1 MTSYRLFL
9 QSSAGGEEEEAVRRW
24 IAFEWKSPRNR
35 EGEPHCW
42 DAPPRRLLSPHDGH
56 VSEQLVMCCAVL
68 ASRVLFTTTTSG
80 AEAYIACGFVG
91 IIRIISFWCI
101 TIIIIMRQGEQGN
114 SD

>member
-9 QSSAGGEEEEAVRRW
+9 QSRAGGEEEAVRRW

-68 ASRVLFTTTTSG
+68 ASRVLFTTTTG

-91 IIRIISFWCI
+91 I
-101 TIIIIMRQGEQGN
+101 
-114 SD
+114 